1 MRALLT
7 LFLLLA
13 ATSAAQSPLL
23 LVLEKGSSALGYYT
37 FEGQRVGEVKVGLH
51 PHEMVV
57 SPDGRF
63 AYITDNG
70 TMRIEQPGK
79 GGNTVSIV
87 DVPGRR
93 RVNTIKLDQY
103 FRPHGIDLD
112 PTTNR
117 LAITVENPD
126 QFLLLDIRDRRILR
140 AYDTKGKTPHMVRFG
155 PTKGGAQ
162 YAYVSNSGS
171 GTVSAIQLATGGEM
185 KVMPTGTRPEGGV
198 LSPDHTELYV
208 TNRESAAITVID
220 TSRHAQVG
228 EIKTGGKGPVRID
241 VTPDGR
247 YLVYA
252 LMHDHKIEIA
262 DLQTRMPVGQIAV
275 EGEPISLSVSAD
287 GLYAFASSEEIDTVH
302 IISLKDRK
310 LVRSFKTPKG
320 AGPDPV
326 LMVGAK

>member
-1 MRALLT
+1 MRAFISA
-7 LFLLLA
+7 FLLFA
-13 ATSAAQSPLL
+13 ATLAAQSPIL

-51 PHEMVV
+51 PHEMAV
-57 SPDGRF
+57 SPDGKF

-70 TMRIEQPGK
+70 VMRIEIAGK

-171 GTVSAIQLATGGEM
+171 GTLSVVQLATGGEM
-185 KVMPTGTRPEGGV
+185 KVLPSGDRPEGSV
-198 LSPDHTELYV
+198 LSTDHSELYV
-208 TNRESAAITVID
+208 CNRESGTITIYD
-220 TSRHAQVG
+220 TTRHAQVG
-228 EIKTGGKGPVRID
+228 EIKTGGKGPVRVD

-262 DLQTRMPVGQIAV
+262 DLETRMPVAQIDV
-275 EGEPISLSVSAD
+275 EGEPISLSISTD
-287 GLYAFASSEEIDTVH
+287 GQYAFASSEEIDTVH
-302 IISLKDRK
+302 IISMADRK

-326 LMVGAK
+326 WRVTTR

>member
-1 MRALLT
+1 MQALLF
-7 LFLLLA
+7 LFFFVA
-13 ATSAAQSPLL
+13 ASLAAQSPML
-23 LVLEKGSSALGYYT
+23 LVLEKGASALGYYS
-37 FEGQRVGEVKVGLH
+37 FDGKRLGEVKVGLH

-57 SPDGRF
+57 SPDGKF
-63 AYITDNG
+63 CYNTDTG
-70 TMRIEQPGK
+70 VMRIENAGK

-87 DVPGRR
+87 DIHGRKR
-93 RVNTIKLDQY
+93 IAAIKLDQF

-117 LAITVENPD
+117 LAVTVENPD

-140 AYDTKGKTPHMVRFG
+140 AYDTKGKTPHMVKFG

-171 GTVSAIQLATGGEM
+171 GSVSVVQLATGGEM
-185 KVMPTGTRPEGGV
+185 KVLPTGERPEGSH
-198 LSPDHTELYV
+198 LSVDHKELYV
-208 TNRESAAITVID
+208 ANRESGSITIID
-220 TSRHAQVG
+220 TSRQAQVG
-228 EIKTGGKGPVRID
+228 EIKTRGKGPVRMD

-262 DLQTRMPVGQIAV
+262 DLETRLPVAQIPV
-275 EGEPISLSVSAD
+275 EGEPISLSISDD
-287 GLYAFASSEEIDTVH
+287 GQYAFASSEEIDTVH
-302 IISLKDRK
+302 ILSLKDRK
-310 LVRSFKTPKG
+310 LLRSFKTPKG

-326 LMVGAK
+326 LMVSGT

>member
-1 MRALLT
+1 MRAFISAFFLIVHT
-7 LFLLLA
+7 L
-13 ATSAAQSPLL
+13 AAQSPML

-37 FEGQRVGEVKVGLH
+37 LEGQRVGEVKVGQH
-51 PHEMVV
+51 PHEMVL
-57 SPDGRF
+57 SPDGKF

-70 TMRIEQPGK
+70 VMRIENAGR

-93 RVNTIKLDQY
+93 RVSTIKLDQY

-171 GTVSAIQLATGGEM
+171 GTLSVVQLATGGEM
-185 KVMPTGTRPEGGV
+185 KVLPIGERPEGSR
-198 LSPDHTELYV
+198 LSTDHRELYV
-208 TNRESAAITVID
+208 TNRESGTITIID
-220 TSRHAQVG
+220 TTRQAQVG
-228 EIKTGGKGPVRID
+228 LIKTGGKGPVRVD

-252 LMHDHKIEIA
+252 LMHAHKIEIA
-262 DLQTRMPVGQIAV
+262 DLQTRLPVAQIPV
-275 EGEPISLSVSAD
+275 EGEPISLSVSGD
-287 GLYAFASSEEIDTVH
+287 GQYAFASSEEIDTVH

-326 LMVGAK
+326 LLVSGK

>member
-1 MRALLT
+1 MRLLV
-7 LFLLLA
+7 FMILA
-13 ATSAAQSPLL
+13 AAALSGQTPRL
-23 LVLEKGSSALGYYT
+23 LVLEKGASALGYYT
-37 FEGQRVGEVKVGLH
+37 LEGQRVGEVKVGVH
-51 PHEMVV
+51 PHEMAA

-63 AYITDNG
+63 VYITDNG
-70 TMRIEQPGK
+70 AMRIEDAGK

-93 RVNTIKLDQY
+93 RIGVIKLDQF

-185 KVMPTGTRPEGGV
+185 KVMPTGARPEGSV
-198 LSPDHTELYV
+198 LSVNQSELYV
-208 TNRESAAITVID
+208 TNRESGTITVID
-220 TSRHAQVG
+220 TARHAQIG
-228 EIKTGGKGPVRID
+228 EIRTGGKGPVRCD

-262 DLQTRMPVGQIAV
+262 DLETRRPVAQIAV

-287 GLYAFASSEEIDTVH
+287 GQYAFASSEEIDMVH
-302 IISLKDRK
+302 VISLKTRK

-326 LMVGAK
+326 LMVKAK

>member
-1 MRALLT
+1 MRAFIFASLL
-7 LFLLLA
+7 FA

-23 LVLEKGSSALGYYT
+23 LVLEKGSGALGYYT
-37 FEGQRVGEVKVGLH
+37 FEGKRVGEVKVGEH
-51 PHEMVV
+51 PHEMVL
-57 SPDGRF
+57 SPDGKF

-70 TMRIEQPGK
+70 VMRIENAGR

-93 RVNTIKLDQY
+93 RVGTIKLDQFY
-103 FRPHGIDLD
+103 RPHGIDLD
-112 PTTNR
+112 PTTDR

-126 QFLLLDIRDRRILR
+126 QFLLLDIGDRRILR
-140 AYDTKGKTPHMVRFG
+140 AYDTKGKTPHMVSFG
-155 PTKGGAQ
+155 PTKGGAR

-171 GTVSAIQLATGGEM
+171 GTISVIQLATGGEM
-185 KVMPTGTRPEGGV
+185 KVLPVGQRPEGST
-198 LSPDHTELYV
+198 LSVNHKELYV
-208 TNRESAAITVID
+208 ANRESGTITIVD
-220 TSRHAQVG
+220 TTRQAQVG
-228 EIKTGGKGPVRID
+228 RIKTGGKGPVRLD

-262 DLQTRMPVGQIAV
+262 DLEIRKPVAQIAV

-287 GLYAFASSEEIDTVH
+287 GAYAFASSEEIDTVH

-326 LMVGAK
+326 LMVSAK

>member
-1 MRALLT
+1 MRALI
-7 LFLLLA
+7 FAFFFIA
-13 ATSAAQSPLL
+13 ANLAAQSPLL
-23 LVLEKGSSALGYYT
+23 LILEKGSSALGYYT
-37 FEGQRVGEVKVGLH
+37 MEGQRIGEVKVGLH

-57 SPDGRF
+57 SPDGKY

-70 TMRIEQPGK
+70 VMRIENAGR
-79 GGNTVSIV
+79 GGNTVSVV
-87 DVPGRR
+87 DIPARKR
-93 RVNTIKLDQY
+93 IAAIKTDQY

-117 LAITVENPD
+117 LAVTTENPD

-140 AYDTKGKTPHMVRFG
+140 AYDTKGKTPHMVKFG

-171 GTVSAIQLATGGEM
+171 ASVSVIQLATGGEM
-185 KVMPTGTRPEGGV
+185 KVHPVGQRPEGGV
-198 LSPDHTELYV
+198 LSADHSEFYV
-208 TNRESAAITVID
+208 ANRESSSITIFD
-220 TSRHAQVG
+220 TARHAPVG
-228 EIKTGGKGPVRID
+228 EIKTGNGPVRMD

-262 DLQTRMPVGQIAV
+262 DLETRAPVAQIPV
-275 EGEPISLSVSAD
+275 EGEPISLSISSD
-287 GLYAFASSEEIDTVH
+287 GQYAFAASEEIDTVH
-302 IISLKDRK
+302 IISLSDRK
-310 LVRSFKTPKG
+310 VLRTFKTPKG

-326 LMVGAK
+326 ILVNTK

>member
-1 MRALLT
+1 MRALILA
-7 LFLLLA
+7 FLLA
-13 ATSAAQSPLL
+13 ATLAAQSPTL
-23 LVLEKGSSALGYYT
+23 LVLEKGTGALGYYT
-37 FEGQRVGEVKVGLH
+37 MEGQRVGEVKVGQH

-70 TMRIEQPGK
+70 TMRIEDAGT

-93 RVNTIKLDQY
+93 RVNTIKLDQF

-155 PTKGGAQ
+155 PTKGGAK
-162 YAYVSNSGS
+162 YAYVSNAGS

-185 KVMPTGTRPEGGV
+185 KVMPTGERPEGSV
-198 LSPDHTELYV
+198 LSADHSELYV
-208 TNRESAAITVID
+208 TNRESGAITVID
-220 TSRHAQVG
+220 TTRHAQVG

-252 LMHDHKIEIA
+252 LMHDHAIEIA
-262 DLQTRMPVGQIAV
+262 DVETRMPVARIPV

-287 GLYAFASSEEIDTVH
+287 GKYALAASEEIDTVH
-302 IISLKDRK
+302 ILSLTDRK

-320 AGPDPV
+320 AAPDPV
-326 LMVGAK
+326 IMVNAK

>member
-1 MRALLT
+1 MRAFVLLP
-7 LFLLLA
+7 LLA
-13 ATSAAQSPLL
+13 ATLAAQSAPL
-23 LVLEKGSSALGYYT
+23 LVLEKGASALGFYT
-37 FEGQRVGEVKVGLH
+37 MEGKRVGEVKVGLH
-51 PHEMVV
+51 PHEMVA

-63 AYITDNG
+63 VYITDNG
-70 TMRIEQPGK
+70 TMRIEQAGK

-87 DVPGRR
+87 DVAARR
-93 RVNTIKLDQY
+93 RTGAIKLDQF

-171 GTVSAIQLATGGEM
+171 GTISAIQLATGGEM
-185 KVMPTGTRPEGGV
+185 KVMPTGERPEGSV
-198 LSPDHTELYV
+198 LSVDHKELYV
-208 TNRESAAITVID
+208 TNRESGVITVID
-220 TSRHAQVG
+220 TTRHAPIG
-228 EIKTGGKGPVRID
+228 EIKTGGKGPVRCD

-252 LMHDHKIEIA
+252 LMHEHKIEIA
-262 DLQTRMPVGQIAV
+262 DLETRQPVAQIAV
-275 EGEPISLSVSAD
+275 EGEPISLSVSQD
-287 GLYAFASSEEIDTVH
+287 GQYAFASSEEIDTVH

-310 LVRSFKTPKG
+310 LLRSFKTPKG

-326 LMVGAK
+326 LLVNIK